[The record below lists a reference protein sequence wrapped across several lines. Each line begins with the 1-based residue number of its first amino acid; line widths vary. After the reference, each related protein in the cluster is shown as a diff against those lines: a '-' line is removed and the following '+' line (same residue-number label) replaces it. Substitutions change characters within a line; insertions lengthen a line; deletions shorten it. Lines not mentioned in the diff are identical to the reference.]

1 VLLRR
6 SSTQKLV
13 AVARPNPGRPEELD
27 ATPALRAWRETV
39 ANHLNGARDPQ
50 AHRHAAR
57 LVNSDVGPVLFPA
70 WDKIML
76 PAIESN
82 GNWEPTESEWLRTQL
97 REGMVALDIGANVGY
112 HVITMA
118 RAVGETGRI
127 VAFEPD
133 PFNFE
138 LLRCNLLIND
148 IRNVCTIRSAAGDFN
163 GTTEFTLDE
172 SNAGDHR
179 SYRRASAL
187 DSSVIRVPI
196 VQVDDVL
203 ADQPVDFVLT
213 DTQSFDHRVIKGMS
227 RLVER
232 CHPTMLVEYW
242 TEGLVELGVDP
253 AAVIGY
259 YRSLGYEVS
268 VLDDPSFPHDATPQQ
283 FVALA
288 DAANGHYVSLVL
300 SAVS

>member
-1 VLLRR
+1 MLRRR
-6 SSTQKLV
+6 SSIRKLADEAV
-13 AVARPNPGRPEELD
+13 PNPALGEEPGAAAALQSWRTTVARHLSELQ
-27 ATPALRAWRETV
+27 
-39 ANHLNGARDPQ
+39 DPR

-57 LVNSDVGPVLFPA
+57 LVNSDVGPILFPA

-82 GNWEPTESEWLRTQL
+82 GNWEPTESEWLRARL

-118 RAVGETGRI
+118 RAVGQTGRI

-148 IRNVCTIRSAAGDFN
+148 IRNVCTIMSAAGDFN
-163 GTTEFTLDE
+163 GTTDFTLDE

-179 SYRRASAL
+179 SYRRTSAP

-203 ADQPVDFVLT
+203 ADHRVDFVLT
-213 DTQSFDHRVIKGMS
+213 DTQSFDHKVIKGMS
-227 RLVER
+227 RLVQR

-242 TEGLVELGVDP
+242 TEGLAELGADP
-253 AAVIGY
+253 AAVIDY

-283 FVALA
+283 FVELA
-288 DAANGHYVSLVL
+288 DAAPGYYVSLVL
-300 SAVS
+300 EAVR